1 MCIVH
6 KIKLIFTHVLAISF
20 VDCVFYSF
28 WPVFLHFQLNGVFAL
43 SKDKA
48 MFCSMPSAYSKGN
61 ITFISLNKEIKQ
73 YGWYFSY
80 NIPVGCILKPVCSY
94 SSHSSYLFPFATL
107 LFSLSNVRTSVP
119 APGIRYLLHVRLHPS
134 DGLPVHVQSWWLH
147 AWICQPYTVFF

>member
-1 MCIVH
+1 MV
-6 KIKLIFTHVLAISF
+6 LISSYLFCRLCFLFFLARLSAF
-20 VDCVFYSF
+20 
-28 WPVFLHFQLNGVFAL
+28 PAL
-43 SKDKA
+43 AKHKA
-48 MFCSMPSAYSKGN
+48 MFCSMPSAYSKEN

-119 APGIRYLLHVRLHPS
+119 APGIRYLLHIRLHPS
-134 DGLPVHVQSWWLH
+134 DGLPVHVQS
-147 AWICQPYTVFF
+147 